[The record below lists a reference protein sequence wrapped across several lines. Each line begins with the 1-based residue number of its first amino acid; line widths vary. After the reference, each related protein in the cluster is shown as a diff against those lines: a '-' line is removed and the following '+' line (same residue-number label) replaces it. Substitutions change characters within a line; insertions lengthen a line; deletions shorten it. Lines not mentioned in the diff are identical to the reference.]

1 MKYIDI
7 HTHTNHS
14 DGTSTVEN
22 SLRCAEELGLS
33 VFSVSDHNTV
43 SAYREIAEKRDLFS
57 GKILPA
63 VELSCAFSKVCIEI
77 LGYGIDLDSID
88 GFIKASYRTEA
99 RGDWLFE
106 LRKIVDIVLGAGLVL
121 SDEYMQMLE
130 TGDPALKACFGGSR
144 QRLSEELKRF
154 PENATFFGGFD
165 KLMNM
170 DRHIFYRHWLSDPKS
185 PIFYDKSAFFPTV
198 QEVVEAIHNAG
209 GLCFLAHAFL
219 YSSQIPK
226 KLDVLAKMLDG
237 FECHYGTF
245 TKEQK
250 AFLTDYCDKNGLFKS
265 GGSDFHGLDMR
276 PKNRMGY
283 SVGERIEYDLCSPW
297 LDKMTFV

>member
-1 MKYIDI
+1 MKFIDP

-14 DGTSTVEN
+14 DGTSTVIN
-22 SLRCAEELGLS
+22 SLQCAEELGLL

-43 SAYREIAEKRDLFS
+43 SAYREIAENRELFS

-63 VELSCAFSKVCIEI
+63 VELSTIFDMESIEI
-77 LGYGIDLDSID
+77 LGYGIDLDCIED
-88 GFIKASYRTEA
+88 FIKTNYKAGTPD
-99 RGDWLFE
+99 GWLFE
-106 LRKIVDIVLGAGLVL
+106 LKAIVDSVLAAGLVV
-121 SDEYMQMLE
+121 SDEYMRRVE
-130 TGDPALKACFGGSR
+130 AGDPSLKASFGGAKAV
-144 QRLSEELKRF
+144 LLEELKKF
-154 PENATFFGGFD
+154 PENATLFGGAD
-165 KLMNM
+165 ILANM
-170 DRHIFYRHWLSDPKS
+170 DRQVFNRRWLSDPKS
-185 PIFYDKSAFFPTV
+185 PMYCDKSLFFPSMP
-198 QEVVEAIHNAG
+198 EVVEAIHKAG
-209 GLCFLAHAFL
+209 GLCFLAHAFS

-250 AFLTDYCDKNGLFKS
+250 AFLTHYCDKNGLLKS

-283 SVGERIEYDLCSPW
+283 SAGERIEYDLCSPW